1 MKKILLILS
10 LASTILF
17 ANDHNATR
25 AEQITTMQNLEV
37 AMATIQ
43 KGFLYNNTGFVK
55 QGITSLKDNI
65 KNIKSF
71 NIKND
76 KNRKFDAKKY
86 SITELK
92 AIRVLADQ
100 MLIDFDEGNKEVVL
114 GGFQKMLNRCV
125 TCHLLVRKW

>member
-1 MKKILLILS
+1 MKKVLLILS
-10 LASTILF
+10 LVSTILL
-17 ANDHNATR
+17 ANDQNATK
-25 AEQITTMQNLEV
+25 AEEVQTMQNLEV

-55 QGITSLKDNI
+55 EGITSLKENI

-76 KNRKFDAKKY
+76 TNRKFDAKKY

-92 AIRVLADQ
+92 ALGVLADQ
-100 MLIDFDEGNKEVVL
+100 MLIDFDKGNKEVVL
-114 GGFQKMLNRCV
+114 GGFQNMLNRCV

>member
-10 LASTILF
+10 LASAILC
-17 ANDHNATR
+17 ANDQNATR
-25 AEQITTMQNLEV
+25 SEQITTMQNLEV

-55 QGITSLKDNI
+55 EGITSLKDNI
-65 KNIKSF
+65 KDIKSF
-71 NIKND
+71 DIKND
-76 KNRKFDAKKY
+76 KNKKFDAKKY

-92 AIRVLADQ
+92 ALGVLADQ
-100 MLIDFDEGNKEVVL
+100 MLIDFDEGNKEIVL
-114 GGFQKMLNRCV
+114 GGFQNMLNRCV